1 MRCMKDMLTGL
12 DDAFWMGTVATVVWD
27 TWEAVGPLKTV
38 LTYESMA
45 CNSASDAGHLVL
57 LLAI

>member
-12 DDAFWMGTVATVVWD
+12 DDAFRMGTVATVVWD
-27 TWEAVGPLKTV
+27 TWEVVGPLKTV

-45 CNSASDAGHLVL
+45 RNGTSDAGHLVS

>member
-1 MRCMKDMLTGL
+1 VRCMKDMPMGL
-12 DDAFWMGTVATVVWD
+12 DDAFQMGTVATVVWD

-45 CNSASDAGHLVL
+45 RNGASDVGHLVL